1 MCMNLSFGSHSQF
14 NIFIRFSDVV
24 GHNKKWEL
32 DYIYGENDRM
42 TGYEHVFLAQPIE
55 TITFDEDEVQTCE
68 GCRSLKELIV
78 H

>member
-1 MCMNLSFGSHSQF
+1 M
-14 NIFIRFSDVV
+14 V

-68 GCRSLKELIV
+68 GCSAKLRIF